1 LFTTKRNLQAMA
13 GPCQKPTYSAMSKVG
28 SKVSHV
34 EVSQDREGQRLDN
47 FLMSRL
53 KGLPRSVIY
62 RVIRTGQVRVN
73 GGRAKPATRL
83 ETGDLVRI
91 PPASVRENKPGD
103 IPPAVLNLIRQAVCY
118 EGQGVLAID
127 KPAGMAVHGGS
138 GLAWGVIDVVRK
150 LRPGVNVD
158 LVHRLDRETSG
169 CLLMALNGD
178 VLRNLNKQ
186 ITENQIE
193 KRYLCLM
200 DGKLKQDLVEAYE
213 PIGKFERSGQR
224 FMRVDPDG
232 KPAHTTFRLLQ
243 EYAGYSFVEAQLHTG
258 RTHQIRVH
266 AAHLGLSLAGDKLY
280 SPTARLKFW
289 KGKGLKRMFLHA
301 HQVRF
306 YTADGEEQLVSST
319 LPVELSELLEKLG

>member
-1 LFTTKRNLQAMA
+1 MN
-13 GPCQKPTYSAMSKVG
+13 
-28 SKVSHV
+28 KVSSTVNYV
-34 EVSQDREGQRLDN
+34 EVSQDRDGQRLDN
-47 FLMSRL
+47 FLSSRL

-62 RVIRTGQVRVN
+62 RIIRTGQVRVN

-83 ETGDLVRI
+83 EAGDSVRI
-91 PPASVRENKPGD
+91 PPASIRENKPGD
-103 IPPAVLNLIRQAVCY
+103 IPPAVLKLIQQAVCF
-118 EGQGVLAID
+118 EGHGVMAID

-150 LRPGVNVD
+150 LRPGVSVD

-169 CLLMALNGD
+169 CLLLALNGD
-178 VLRNLNKQ
+178 ALRSLNKQ
-186 ITENQIE
+186 IVDDQVE

-200 DGKLKQDLVEAYE
+200 DGRLKQDLIEVYE

-280 SPTARLKFW
+280 SPKPRQKYW
-289 KGKGLKRMFLHA
+289 KKEGLKRMFLHA
-301 HQVRF
+301 HQVQF
-306 YTADGEEQLVSST
+306 YTQDGEQQLVNSP
-319 LPVELSELLEKLG
+319 LPEQLSELLEKLG